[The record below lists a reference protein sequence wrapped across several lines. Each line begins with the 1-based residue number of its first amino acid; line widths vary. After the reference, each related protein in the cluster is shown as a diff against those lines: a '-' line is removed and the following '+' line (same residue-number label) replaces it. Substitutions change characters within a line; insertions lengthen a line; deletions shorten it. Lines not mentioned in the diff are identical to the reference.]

1 MRTLSCLNMPENV
14 NAVPTDSRSADVR
27 RVQFMQSIRK
37 NRIFTVMV
45 FAVLVAEML
54 SIMVSM
60 LLFRDQIKAMFD
72 QHFGAQ
78 LGDMFRAKDVRLGSF

>member
-1 MRTLSCLNMPENV
+1 MPENV

-60 LLFRDQIKAMFD
+60 LLFRDQI
-72 QHFGAQ
+72 
-78 LGDMFRAKDVRLGSF
+78 